1 MFLLFLFL
9 SSIFDLIIQI
19 FDVVVTINYRLGAL
33 GFLTMGNDLAPGN
46 LGIRDQILA
55 LTWVKTLI
63 HHFGGDPTRVT
74 IFGESAGGM
83 SSHALTMSP
92 KAYDLFSAAIFES
105 GTMLAVKEK
114 YGYSR
119 THRGSLAV
127 ADYFNCSSSSY
138 DQEMLGCL
146 QVRKFMW
153 FCFCM
158 RIFSLK
164 RIKLIMG
171 ISNVS

>member
-1 MFLLFLFL
+1 
-9 SSIFDLIIQI
+9 
-19 FDVVVTINYRLGAL
+19 
-33 GFLTMGNDLAPGN
+33 
-46 LGIRDQILA
+46 
-55 LTWVKTLI
+55 
-63 HHFGGDPTRVT
+63 
-74 IFGESAGGM
+74 M

-146 QVRKFMW
+146 QVRKF
-153 FCFCM
+153 
-158 RIFSLK
+158 SLK
-164 RIKLIMG
+164 KSSLLWVYQLCHEVSNLHILNFTSISKISLIYRFAKELFYFPLLDT
-171 ISNVS
+171 